1 MKVVFKVCCAP
12 ENDSQNVTSS
22 GNGHNSNVN
31 TNNQVHHENGGKIN
45 HSNGSRGTSINTNL
59 DKQNGHGSGGRVPPL
74 LINTSNNNSG
84 NVVQSTMSW
93 PSWSSNNGD
102 NFGNGGSYL
111 HSTPITSTLSAQ
123 QYYPHQT
130 SPRPNVNSPVNN
142 NSNFAPS
149 HKPTKKTSKYFLCT
163 FILCVIE

>member
-12 ENDSQNVTSS
+12 ENDLQNVTSS
-22 GNGHNSNVN
+22 GNGHHHNSNVN

-45 HSNGSRGTSINTNL
+45 HSSGNRGTSINTNL
-59 DKQNGHGSGGRVPPL
+59 DKQNADGTSGRVPPL
-74 LINTSNNNSG
+74 LINTSNNYTG

-93 PSWSSNNGD
+93 PSWSGNNGD
-102 NFGNGGSYL
+102 SFGGGSYL
-111 HSTPITSTLSAQ
+111 HSTPLTSTLSAQ

-149 HKPTKKTSKYFLCT
+149 HKPTKKTSKSFSLFFPSST
-163 FILCVIE
+163 